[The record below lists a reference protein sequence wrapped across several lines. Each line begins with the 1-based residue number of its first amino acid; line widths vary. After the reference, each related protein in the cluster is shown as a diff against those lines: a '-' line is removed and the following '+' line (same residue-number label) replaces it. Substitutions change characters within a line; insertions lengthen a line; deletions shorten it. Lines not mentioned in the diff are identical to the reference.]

1 MAGHKT
7 KYKKPK
13 DLEASE
19 SKAFLKKQ
27 IRKDIKD
34 YIVDKYQGYNPN
46 SVEDK
51 QQNVLRKTDKP
62 FIDDVENMVPSDKDR
77 ATYYKVQGD
86 HDPKHTAKERAKLQD
101 EDEKT
106 SKDEIKDKI
115 ENLTREQKERLV
127 REYVR
132 RKIKKVLAEK
142 KNAKPDYLDF
152 DKDGDKEEPMT
163 KALKDKEKDQLNS
176 SVVKEQDQK
185 PPEPE
190 GEEETPTPEETPPP
204 PEPEGEED
212 KKKEKKDDEITRP
225 QDREEEGGEVEGG
238 EVEGGE
244 VEGGEE
250 NDAEEEGGEGE
261 EDFSD
266 AKEKKKQDDDEK
278 VADVVASDELQKK
291 KKFLKDALNLK
302 KQTKPMNLTNLLI
315 KFTDDAIEHLSDEQR
330 TDVTKFLAKKFE
342 QKRDNIA

>member
-132 RKIKKVLAEK
+132 KKIKKVLAEK
-142 KNAKPDYLDF
+142 KNAKPDFLDL
-152 DKDGDKEEPMT
+152 DDDGDKEEPMK
-163 KALKDKEKDQLNS
+163 KAAKDKEEKDQLNS
-176 SVVKEQDQK
+176 SVVKEQDQ
-185 PPEPE
+185 
-190 GEEETPTPEETPPP
+190 TPPK
-204 PEPEGEED
+204 PELEGD
-212 KKKEKKDDEITRP
+212 KKKDDEEELEG
-225 QDREEEGGEVEGG
+225 DKKKDDEEELEGDKKKDDEEELEGGEEEGGEVEDG
-238 EVEGGE
+238 EEEGGE
-244 VEGGEE
+244 VE
-250 NDAEEEGGEGE
+250 DGE
-261 EDFSD
+261 EDFS
-266 AKEKKKQDDDEK
+266 AAKKKQKQSDDEK
-278 VADVVASDELQKK
+278 VADVVASDEMQKK
-291 KKFLKDALNLK
+291 KKYLKDALNLK

-315 KFTDDAIEHLSDEQR
+315 KFTDDAIEHLSDEQQI
-330 TDVTKFLAKKFE
+330 DVTKFLAKKFKD
-342 QKRDNIA
+342 KRDNIA

>member
-13 DLEASE
+13 DLEASQTK
-19 SKAFLKKQ
+19 SFLKKEV
-27 IRKDIKD
+27 RKALKD
-34 YIVDKYQGYNPN
+34 YTQ
-46 SVEDK
+46 EDK
-51 QQNVLRKTDKP
+51 DGGMNPSSTKQPQQNVLRKTDKP

-244 VEGGEE
+244 E

-330 TDVTKFLAKKFE
+330 TDVTKFLAKKFK

>member
-13 DLEASE
+13 DLEASQTK
-19 SKAFLKKQ
+19 SFLKKEV
-27 IRKDIKD
+27 RKALKD
-34 YIVDKYQGYNPN
+34 YTQ
-46 SVEDK
+46 EDK
-51 QQNVLRKTDKP
+51 DGGMNPSSTKQPQQNVLRKTDKP

-86 HDPKHTAKERAKLQD
+86 HDPKYTAKERAKLQD
-101 EDEKT
+101 EEEKT
-106 SKDEIKDKI
+106 SKDEIQDKI

-244 VEGGEE
+244 E

-330 TDVTKFLAKKFE
+330 TDVTKFLAKKFK

>member
-34 YIVDKYQGYNPN
+34 YIVDKYEGYNPN
-46 SVEDK
+46 TVEDK

-142 KNAKPDYLDF
+142 KNAKPDFLDL
-152 DKDGDKEEPMT
+152 DDDGDKEEPMK
-163 KALKDKEKDQLNS
+163 KAAKDKEKDQLNS
-176 SVVKEQDQK
+176 SVVKEQDQT
-185 PPEPE
+185 P
-190 GEEETPTPEETPPP
+190 EETPTPEG
-204 PEPEGEED
+204 EGGED
-212 KKKEKKDDEITRP
+212 KKKEKKDDEIIRP
-225 QDREEEGGEVEGG
+225 QGGEVEGGEEEGGEVEGGEEEGGEEEGGEVEGG
-238 EVEGGE
+238 EVK
-244 VEGGEE
+244 
-250 NDAEEEGGEGE
+250 DGE

-266 AKEKKKQDDDEK
+266 AKEKQKQDDDEK

-330 TDVTKFLAKKFE
+330 TDVTKFLAKKFKD
-342 QKRDNIA
+342 KRDNIA